1 MYNQSLGFSIGE
13 SKLIVL
19 HSFRGRL
26 ATSELMVFTSSNG
39 SEILLVE
46 SWIMPRPH
54 DGWWRSEFLGLRLP

>member
-26 ATSELMVFTSSNG
+26 AASELMVFTSSNG
-39 SEILLVE
+39 SKI
-46 SWIMPRPH
+46 
-54 DGWWRSEFLGLRLP
+54 